1 MMVRTPEE
9 VAVRRPVPMLLVAL
23 AAAGAA
29 AACTSPAAPGG
40 PARPTVPVATPTGAP
55 SDVVTGLDAPW
66 SVAFLD
72 GTALISTRDRGEVL
86 EPTPDGGTRVV
97 GTVPDVAARGEGG
110 LLGIVVGPDARLYT
124 YATTAG
130 GNRID
135 RFALTGRPGALTLG
149 PREPVLEGI
158 PAASTHDGGRLAFG
172 PDGMLYA
179 TTGDAGV
186 PTHAQDPESLA
197 GKVLRMAPDG
207 SVPDDNPHPG
217 SLVWTSGHRN
227 PQGLAWDDAGTLYAT
242 EFGQDTWDELNVLVP
257 GANYGWPEV
266 EGVAGVDGFTD
277 PVQQWTPD
285 QASPSGMAFADG
297 TLLIANLKGSVLRA
311 VPVDEPAASV
321 GLFAGTYGRLRDV
334 AVAPDG
340 SVWLVT
346 SNTDG
351 RGSPRAD
358 DDRVLRLRLPGEA
371 GTTGRRPVVE
381 PGGTIRQDDD
391 EELGG

>member
-23 AAAGAA
+23 AAALT
-29 AACTSPAAPGG
+29 AACTGPPAPGA
-40 PARPTVPVATPTGAP
+40 PDAPDSPTVPVATPVGTP

-66 SVAFLD
+66 SVAFGD

-86 EPTPDGGTRVV
+86 EVTPDGRTRVV

-110 LLGIVVGPDARLYT
+110 LLGLAVGPDSRLYT

-135 RFALTGRPGALTLG
+135 RFALTGAPGSLGLG
-149 PREPVLEGI
+149 PREEVLDGI
-158 PAASTHDGGRLAFG
+158 PAATTHDGGRLAFG

-186 PTHAQDPESLA
+186 PARAQDLGSLA
-197 GKVLRMAPDG
+197 GKVLRMTPDG
-207 SVPDDNPHPG
+207 GVPDDNPHPG

-266 EGVAGVDGFTD
+266 EGIAGVDGFTD

-285 QASPSGMAFADG
+285 DASPSGMAFADG
-297 TLLIANLKGSVLRA
+297 TLLIANLKGRVLRA
-311 VPVDEPAASV
+311 VPVAEPSASV
-321 GLFAGTYGRLRDV
+321 ELFAGTYGRLRDV
-334 AVAPDG
+334 TVAPDG

-351 RGSPRAD
+351 RGSPGEG
-358 DDRVLRLRLPGEA
+358 DDRVLRLRLPG
-371 GTTGRRPVVE
+371 
-381 PGGTIRQDDD
+381 
-391 EELGG
+391 

>member
-1 MMVRTPEE
+1 MVCRPRGEE
-9 VAVRRPVPMLLVAL
+9 VRVRRPLPALLAALAAVL
-23 AAAGAA
+23 AAAG
-29 AACTSPAAPGG
+29 CTTPAEPAAPTL
-40 PARPTVPVATPTGAP
+40 PSVPVATPSGAP
-55 SDVVTGLDAPW
+55 ADVVTGLDAPW

-86 EPTPDGGTRVV
+86 EVTGDGGTRVV

-110 LLGIVVGPDARLYT
+110 LLGIAVDDAGRLYT
-124 YATTAG
+124 YATTAR

-135 RFALTGRPGALTLG
+135 RFALTGAPGSLGLG
-149 PREPVLEGI
+149 PREPVLDGI
-158 PAASTHDGGRLAFG
+158 PAATTHDGGRLAFG

-186 PTHAQDPESLA
+186 PTHAQDLGSLA
-197 GKVLRMAPDG
+197 GKVLRVTPDG
-207 SVPDDNPHPG
+207 DAPDDNPHPG
-217 SLVWTSGHRN
+217 SPVWTSGHRN

-285 QASPSGMAFADG
+285 EASPSGMAYADG
-297 TLLIANLKGSVLRA
+297 TLLIANLKGAVLRA
-311 VPVDEPAASV
+311 VPVDEPGASV
-321 GLFAGTYGRLRDV
+321 ELLDGAYGRLRDV

-340 SVWLVT
+340 SLWVVT

-351 RGSPRAD
+351 RGSPGPG
-358 DDRVLRLRLPGEA
+358 DDRVLRVGL
-371 GTTGRRPVVE
+371 TG
-381 PGGTIRQDDD
+381 
-391 EELGG
+391 